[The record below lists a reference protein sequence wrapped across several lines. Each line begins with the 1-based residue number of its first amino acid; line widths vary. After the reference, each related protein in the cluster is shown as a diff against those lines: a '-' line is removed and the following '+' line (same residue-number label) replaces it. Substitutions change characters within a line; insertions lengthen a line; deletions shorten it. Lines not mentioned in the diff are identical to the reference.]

1 MAKRMIEANIFGSPI
16 LRGLKGA
23 YKTLYLYLY
32 TECDHAGIY
41 SVELDIASVRCGFE
55 YDPDIC
61 LQALGNRVVPV
72 HGGELWFL
80 PHFLHAQYKKR
91 GDGHSLDVLPVMN
104 PKDRVHESVIKRLK
118 EFDLLKYISI
128 KSPQGAGE
136 GHPSPLN
143 GAIYKEKD
151 KDKEKRGVEGLGEEG
166 EENSK
171 FKIQNSKVEDAEPD
185 NHQSQIPN
193 HPFYSEYTEYP
204 VEQCLEYY
212 RTSGYEMARNTLA
225 QLWKIPPETVLR
237 WAEIFT
243 TTLKTRSQPDKTMA
257 DYAQHFAS
265 WLKLKADKTNP
276 EKYIE
281 HATNGKNAHAG
292 AAGKQGAGIDD
303 LLSLRHNAQPRTG
316 AEEPAQ
322 QPAPARPVG

>member
-1 MAKRMIEANIFGSPI
+1 MIEANIFGSPI

-41 SVELDIASVRCGFE
+41 NVELDIASVRCGFE

-72 HGGELWFL
+72 HGGEMWFI

-91 GDGHSLDVLPVMN
+91 GDGHSQDIPPEMN
-104 PKDRVHESVIKRLK
+104 PRDRVHESVIKRLK
-118 EFDLLKYISI
+118 EFDLLEYISI
-128 KSPQGAGE
+128 KNHQGAGE

-143 GAIYKEKD
+143 GAIYKV
-151 KDKEKRGVEGLGEEG
+151 KDKEKDKEIKGVEGLGDEG

-171 FKIQNSKVEDAEPD
+171 FKNQNSKGSYEGE
-185 NHQSQIPN
+185 NHNSQTPN
-193 HPFYSEYTEYP
+193 YPFYSEYTEYP

-225 QLWKIPPETVLR
+225 QLWKITPEQVLC

-276 EKYIE
+276 EKFIE
-281 HATNGKNAHAG
+281 HATSNGKNANAG
-292 AAGKQGAGIDD
+292 NTGRQGSDIAD
-303 LLSLRHNAQPRTG
+303 LLKLRHNAQPSAG
-316 AEEPAQ
+316 AEKPTEQ
-322 QPAPARPVG
+322 HTPARPVG